1 MGTRWP
7 LFYRLVSSLFVTFEN
22 FSSTTLLD
30 ALALDVFFL
39 FFQHRGQLA
48 HPVGEIGVGRV
59 PLALTFESD
68 ARIDC
73 LQVRYAS
80 TLFLNSFDYRHE
92 SVGIP
97 EGVAIDVRPHQLK
110 KGILSVQQFEPGA
123 TDAAHLTL
131 I

>member
-1 MGTRWP
+1 MAALLSAGQFFICHLRE
-7 LFYRLVSSLFVTFEN
+7 LLLD
-22 FSSTTLLD
+22 TLLD
-30 ALALDVFFL
+30 ALALDVVFL

-59 PLALTFESD
+59 PLALAFEGD
-68 ARIDC
+68 ARIGG
-73 LQVRYAS
+73 LQVRYAP
-80 TLFLNSFDYRHE
+80 TFFLNSFDYLHE
-92 SVGIP
+92 SIGIP

-110 KGILSVQQFEPGA
+110 EGILSLQQFEPGA